1 MDVSRISTDFVTI
14 STLPKGQNLLQVSI
28 YSEANQYNNQLN
40 VYEKQLFKA
49 VILNNMSNIIP
60 DMSKYTFSWSVSDS
74 SAMLYPAFLSSFI
87 PETKSMSVFFAKEL
101 NDESSACP

>member
-74 SAMLYPAFLSSFI
+74 VGRSF
-87 PETKSMSVFFAKEL
+87 SNF
-101 NDESSACP
+101 